1 MNRVLFPMYLTKWN
15 AGFYANQ
22 LQIATGLHFLKK
34 ENTNTKIMVSVGCS
48 RTVLKLLVTIKI
60 CIDQWQVIRTVL
72 MDGVSNRYLHQW
84 MVQKRNFQYI
94 KYRYETFTIISGAD
108 YVNINKAC
116 LPYYTDIH
124 SGWSQVTFEF
134 CVQKCK
140 ESDLCM
146 FANWKNEN
154 GVCQLSQANC
164 ILQDTTPTNGI
175 DSIWKKSRFQNFNSY
190 IGFYVCPN

>member
-1 MNRVLFPMYLTKWN
+1 MLLMNRVLFPMYLTKWN

-84 MVQKRNFQYI
+84 MVQKRNSHTLSTDMRHLLSFQVLTMLTLT
-94 KYRYETFTIISGAD
+94 KHVSHII
-108 YVNINKAC
+108 
-116 LPYYTDIH
+116 
-124 SGWSQVTFEF
+124 
-134 CVQKCK
+134 
-140 ESDLCM
+140 
-146 FANWKNEN
+146 
-154 GVCQLSQANC
+154 
-164 ILQDTTPTNGI
+164 PT
-175 DSIWKKSRFQNFNSY
+175 SIVAGPK
-190 IGFYVCPN
+190 